1 MVAVLCSEVSTTTT
15 IIFVD
20 HEDGVALSLLRI
32 HLFQKR
38 VRSIVSNAFYVAFF
52 FQSFILGTIC
62 VDKHSTLF
70 TGLENESAVLFKRT
84 DFVGLM
90 DFRDFVL
97 IVFAVIIDLATKF
110 LQNLKLETLFFSFE
124 CSGGQTNDEDCFLY
138 G

>member
-20 HEDGVALSLLRI
+20 HEDWVALSLLRI

-70 TGLENESAVLFKRT
+70 TGLENESAVLFNRT

-97 IVFAVIIDLATKF
+97 IVFAVIIELATKF
-110 LQNLKLETLFFSFE
+110 FQNCKLETLFFSFE
-124 CSGGQTNDEDCFLY
+124 CSGGQTNDEDRFL
-138 G
+138 